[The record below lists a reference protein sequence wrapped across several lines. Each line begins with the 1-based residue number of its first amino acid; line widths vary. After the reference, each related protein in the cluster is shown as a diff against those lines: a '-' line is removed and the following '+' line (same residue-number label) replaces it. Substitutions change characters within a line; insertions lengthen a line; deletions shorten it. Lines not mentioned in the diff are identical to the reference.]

1 MRKLFVMVAVTVATA
16 AVIGST
22 AVSAAPAY
30 SWNLSRAMMSN
41 FGTNPLNGG
50 GPWSA
55 MYDAVGS
62 TLNPANFQ
70 MMPTLATNWLGQ
82 PHDAWT
88 FPASHSLSVSV
99 PTGPLPMGSNPVVA
113 KGMPM
118 LHPGPGKSSVVRW
131 KSPLNGSVHVLA
143 RISDANAGCGNGI
156 MWNILRDNA
165 SVAAGT
171 LPDGHNGTVV
181 HLQVPVTAFT
191 AAHPGTSIYF
201 VVSPNGNDHQCDS
214 TILDVLIAG
223 Q

>member
-1 MRKLFVMVAVTVATA
+1 MKKTAFVRAALVAALVTASA
-16 AVIGST
+16 SIA
-22 AVSAAPAY
+22 SAAPAY

-70 MMPTLATNWLGQ
+70 MMPTLASNWMGQ
-82 PHDAWT
+82 PQDAWT
-88 FPASHSLSVSV
+88 FPTSHSLSVSV

-156 MWNILRDNA
+156 AWTILRDSM

-191 AAHPGTSIYF
+191 ATHPGTSIYF